1 MIETKD
7 LPAGRELDALVAEK
21 VMGWTFQT
29 FPEGA
34 CPEVRHWHRTSPIP
48 EERSPEWAASFIGAC
63 PRYSTD
69 IAAAWTVVLRLF
81 DLEAWDA
88 ILLSATSCDPY
99 FDRDQ
104 LDHADGD
111 TAAHA
116 ICRAALKAISGS
128 TPGTP

>member
-1 MIETKD
+1 MATASD
-7 LPAGRELDALVAEK
+7 LPAGRELDFAVHEIMTGERRPYAE
-21 VMGWTFQT
+21 
-29 FPEGA
+29 
-34 CPEVRHWHRTSPIP
+34 HRAGSVPTDWELS
-48 EERSPEWAASFIGAC
+48 C